1 VKNILKIYIMLSLK
15 IKTDDFI
22 NLINTKIIEISLSD
36 LEELKSKIKIV
47 PEQKENAFKVSD
59 NYFSEE
65 FKKVFSTYSVLF
77 ELT

>member
-1 VKNILKIYIMLSLK
+1 MVSIK
-15 IKTDDFI
+15 IKTEDFI
-22 NLINTKIIEISLSD
+22 NLINTKTIEISVSD

-47 PEQKENAFKVSD
+47 PEQKGKSFLLSNDA
-59 NYFSEE
+59 FSEG

>member
-1 VKNILKIYIMLSLK
+1 MVSIK

-22 NLINTKIIEISLSD
+22 NLINTKTIDISVSD

-47 PEQKENAFKVSD
+47 PKQKGNDFKLSD

-65 FKKVFSTYSVLF
+65 FKKVFSKYSVLF
-77 ELT
+77 ELI